1 MLIQMTCSRA
11 RASPRSLAESEDEQE
26 FALTL
31 HERETAI
38 TYSVSDTAPV
48 VYWHGLNMVPSC

>member
-1 MLIQMTCSRA
+1 MGPLGNQ
-11 RASPRSLAESEDEQE
+11 DEQE

-48 VYWHGLNMVPSC
+48 VYWHGP

>member
-1 MLIQMTCSRA
+1 MNLHSINTDILLQVA
-11 RASPRSLAESEDEQE
+11 IELLFVPLAESEDEQE

-48 VYWHGLNMVPSC
+48 VEKEV